1 MRVPSWT
8 FKIIGGLGLILD
20 LVFHWLDDNNPLLV
34 IFDGQENPDPNVQ
47 ALALAAHLLFLTVF
61 ALFVILPFED
71 LEILSVGAMSGTQ
84 PRLKS
89 ANPLGKLDAV
99 QADVRTLRQSME
111 EVKELIRR
119 KLNQ

>member
-1 MRVPSWT
+1 MRVPSWV
-8 FKIIGGLGLILD
+8 FKVIGGLGLILD

-47 ALALAAHLLFLTVF
+47 ALALAAHLLFLTAF

-71 LEILSVGAMSGTQ
+71 LEILSVETTSGTQ
-84 PRLKS
+84 PLLKS

-99 QADVRTLRQSME
+99 QA
-111 EVKELIRR
+111 
-119 KLNQ
+119 

>member
-8 FKIIGGLGLILD
+8 FKIIGGLGLTLD

-47 ALALAAHLLFLTVF
+47 ALALAAHLLFLTAF

-71 LEILSVGAMSGTQ
+71 LEVRSVGAMSGTQ
-84 PRLKS
+84 PPLNS
-89 ANPLGKLDAV
+89 ANPLGKLDVV
-99 QADVRTLRQSME
+99 QADVRMLRQSME

-119 KLNQ
+119 K